1 MRIPIG
7 YLKLSPSYPIFDFR
21 RRDDRPRAKKRRRI
35 ERRGMRRTA
44 RGRLQPSANPGAGR
58 NQTERSRRRLLAS
71 YLFFLVIISELPF
84 LSVHNLSG
92 DTPCYNRG
100 MDVIVCHISA
110 LHYWLSHIGSPR
122 IDALQSALAPQ
133 LGIPLRESEIAAA
146 VSILPKERQREKV
159 HLLTKT
165 HEAAR
170 HSHDIAVHT
179 TSLELTPADFHLAA
193 PGVFVCSPE
202 FALIQSAPSLSEIE
216 FLRIAFA
223 L

>member
-35 ERRGMRRTA
+35 EKRGVRRTA
-44 RGRLQPSANPGAGR
+44 QGRLQPSANRGEAASKRPRPEVVLGASQGPAERPRRKAMSGGSANPGAGR
-58 NQTERSRRRLLAS
+58 DQTERSRRKLLAP

-110 LHYWLSHIGSPR
+110 LHYWLSQIGSPR
-122 IDALQSALAPQ
+122 IDALQSALAPN
-133 LGIPLRESEIAAA
+133 LA
-146 VSILPKERQREKV
+146 
-159 HLLTKT
+159 
-165 HEAAR
+165 
-170 HSHDIAVHT
+170 
-179 TSLELTPADFHLAA
+179 SLFENP
-193 PGVFVCSPE
+193 
-202 FALIQSAPSLSEIE
+202 
-216 FLRIAFA
+216 R
-223 L
+223 